1 MYKWPC
7 LVITYNP
14 MFLLDFY
21 GSIRLNSIP
30 FFFRPFQLVLS
41 ASIQHSDWWLPAS
54 SASWSFLWSNVK
66 LYLLFYF
73 NKSPSRASLNFHH
86 SKNMQHS
93 HGTISML
100 HALLVIPTIIQLIQQ
115 EMANLCLSPKKYIHI
130 YSNIFQ
136 QKSLSFIS
144 FFPKK
149 FSPISELLSYPPGAE
164 IRDHVRKELRRGT
177 APGPFRCGGRR
188 LRRRHRAQRGRAER
202 GTGDEWTYGWIPK
215 SEFVIFVQHFFL
227 LDVN

>member
-1 MYKWPC
+1 
-7 LVITYNP
+7 

-177 APGPFRCGGRR
+177 APFGALDRFDVVVDAFDVVTEHNGEGRN
-188 LRRRHRAQRGRAER
+188 AER

-215 SEFVIFVQHFFL
+215 SEFVIFVQHFFC
-227 LDVN
+227 